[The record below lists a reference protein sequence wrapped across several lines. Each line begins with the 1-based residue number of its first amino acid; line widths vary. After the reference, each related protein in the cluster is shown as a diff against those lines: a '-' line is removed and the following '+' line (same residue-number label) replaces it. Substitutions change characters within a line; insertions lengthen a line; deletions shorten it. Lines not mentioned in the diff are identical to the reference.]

1 MYQGK
6 YGTGETPS
14 IAEKRA
20 DTPRKK
26 KRGGKRVRIGTVVFY
41 TIYLLLIL
49 AFMIGMSFALK
60 ALQSWLVDF
69 EASQPDHR
77 SQEMFQQY
85 FADPDWAQLYQ
96 LAGLQDTPF
105 EGKDSY
111 CGYMEKTVADAPIT
125 MVETSAGLSG
135 GKKYVIR
142 AGLGEE
148 VWFNF
153 ATFTLVDEKA
163 EADIISDWQLG
174 QVELFTFDPEAPQS
188 MGFRRDQGYRFLVT
202 PECTVSINDVALDE
216 RYIQRTQATVAE
228 AYLPEGVHG
237 WRMVEYY
244 VDGLLTQ
251 PVVKVLDESG
261 LTQELTYDEVSGTF
275 LQQVEQPQISDE
287 AYGTV
292 LEAAQ
297 VYCKYM
303 IGADGSGA
311 LRACF
316 DASTDIYKTITTN
329 TTWMQNYK
337 GYDFGQETITDYYAY
352 SDDLFSA
359 KVTLALNV
367 TRPDGTVKVYEL
379 GSTFFMEKQSGLWR
393 AIEMTNVDVQEKTS
407 QVRVTYMDAD
417 QVLASQMVDGDSKRL
432 TPPQITVPEGKT
444 FLGWY
449 VEAGRLDTGDDGVIT
464 LPAGYQLEP
473 MTVYALFGAQE
484 G

>member
-6 YGTGETPS
+6 FGAGEKPS
-14 IAEKRA
+14 IAQSAEQK
-20 DTPRKK
+20 RKK
-26 KRGGKRVRIGTVVFY
+26 RRGKRVRVGTVVFY

-49 AFMIGMSFALK
+49 AFVVGMGFALK

-85 FADPDWAQLYQ
+85 FADPDWAELYQ

-111 CGYMEKTVADAPIT
+111 RGYMEKTVGDAPIT

-153 ATFTLVDEKA
+153 ATFTLVDKKSE
-163 EADIISDWQLG
+163 EDIISDWQLG
-174 QVELFTFDPEAPQS
+174 QVALFTFDPNAPQN

-202 PECTVSINDVALDE
+202 PESTVSINDVALDE
-216 RYIQRTQATVAE
+216 SYIQRTVATVAE
-228 AYLPEGVHG
+228 EYLPEDVHG
-237 WRMVEYY
+237 YRMVEYY

-261 LTQELTYDEVSGTF
+261 LTLDLTYDDVSGTF
-275 LQQVEQPQISDE
+275 LQQVEKPEISDE
-287 AYGTV
+287 AYDTV
-292 LEAAQ
+292 MEAAQ

-303 IGADGSGA
+303 IGAAGSGA

-316 DASTDIYKTITTN
+316 DASSDIYKTITTN

-337 GYDFGQETITDYYAY
+337 GYDFGQESITDYYAY
-352 SDDLFSA
+352 SDDLYSA

-379 GSTFFMEKQSGLWR
+379 DSTFFMERQAGGWR
-393 AIEMTNVDVQEKTS
+393 AIEMTNVDVQAETS
-407 QVRVTYMDAD
+407 QVRVTYVDGD
-417 QVLASQMVDGDSKRL
+417 EVLLSQMVDRDSKKL
-432 TPPQITVPEGKT
+432 TPPAITVPEGKT

-449 VEAGRLDTGDDGVIT
+449 VEAGRLETGDDGVIT
-464 LPAGYQLEP
+464 LPSGFQLEP
-473 MTVYALFGAQE
+473 MTVYALFGAGE

>member
-6 YGTGETPS
+6 FGAGDKPT
-14 IAEKRA
+14 IAQKRA
-20 DTPRKK
+20 GRKK
-26 KRGGKRVRIGTVVFY
+26 GKRVRVGTVVFY

-49 AFMIGMSFALK
+49 AFVIGMSFALK
-60 ALQSWLVDF
+60 ALQGWLVDF

-77 SQEMFQQY
+77 SQEMFQRY
-85 FADPDWAQLYQ
+85 FADPDWTQLYQ

-105 EGKDSY
+105 EGQYNY
-111 CGYMEKTVADAPIT
+111 CDYMEKTVGDAPIT

-142 AGLGEE
+142 AGVGEE
-148 VWFNF
+148 TWFNF

-163 EADIISDWQLG
+163 EGDIISDWQMG
-174 QVELFTFDPEAPQS
+174 QVELFTFDPEAPQN
-188 MGFRRDQGYRFLVT
+188 MGFQRERGYRFLVT
-202 PECTVSINDVALDE
+202 PECTVCINDVTLDE
-216 RYIQRTQATVAE
+216 SYIQRTQATVAE
-228 AYLPEGVHG
+228 GYLPEGVHG

-275 LQQVEQPQISDE
+275 LQAVAEPEISGE
-287 AYGTV
+287 AYDTV
-292 LEAAQ
+292 LTAAQ

-303 IGADGSGA
+303 IGAAGSGA
-311 LRACF
+311 LRDCF
-316 DASTDIYKTITTN
+316 DASTEIYKTITTN

-337 GYDFGQETITDYYAY
+337 GYDFGQESITDYYAY
-352 SDDLFSA
+352 TDDLYSA

-379 GSTFFMEKQSGLWR
+379 SSTFFMERQDSGWR
-393 AIEMTNVDVQEKTS
+393 AIEMTNVDVQEKTA
-407 QVRVTYMDAD
+407 QVRVTYVDGD
-417 QVLASQMVDGDSKRL
+417 KVLLSQLVDGDSKRL
-432 TPPQITVPEGKT
+432 TPPQITVPEGQT

-464 LPAGYQLEP
+464 LPSGFQLEP